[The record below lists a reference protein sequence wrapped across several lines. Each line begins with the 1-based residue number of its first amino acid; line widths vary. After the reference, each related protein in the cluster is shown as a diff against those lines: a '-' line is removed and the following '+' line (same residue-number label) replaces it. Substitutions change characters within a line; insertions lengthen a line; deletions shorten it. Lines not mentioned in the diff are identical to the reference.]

1 MNQAASLPE
10 VQRNKVLL
18 ETVPVSVLIPVKN
31 EEKNL
36 AACLQSVSWADEC
49 VVVDSGSTDRTK
61 EITAECGAQLVP
73 FAYQPGSPKKKN
85 WALENYKFKNDWIL
99 ILDADERITEDLAR
113 EIAAVLK
120 SPQFNGYYLNRRF
133 FFLDRWIRH
142 AGYFPSWNLR
152 LFRLGSARYEFMP
165 DFSSQTGD
173 NEVHEH
179 MILNGEAGKL
189 TAPMDHFAYP
199 DVFTFLEKHNRY
211 SSWEATCNQSEQ
223 EFADNS
229 ASGFIISA
237 KRFAKKA
244 ARKIPFPHWA
254 RFFYHYCIR
263 AGFLDG
269 LAGYFFCHLLAE
281 YEFQI
286 WVKRYEFRRRA
297 SVQKPS

>member
-1 MNQAASLPE
+1 MNRTASFPE
-10 VQRNKVLL
+10 VHSKTSPRHL
-18 ETVPVSVLIPVKN
+18 VPVSVLIPVKN
-31 EEKNL
+31 EENNL

-61 EITAECGAQLVP
+61 EIAAEYGAQFVP

-85 WALENYKFKNDWIL
+85 WALENYKFKNDWVL
-99 ILDADERITEDLAR
+99 ILDADERITEALAV
-113 EIAAVLK
+113 EIAEVLK
-120 SPQFNGYYLNRRF
+120 NPQHNGYYLNRRF

-152 LFRLGSARYEFMP
+152 LFRLGNARYEFMP

-179 MILNGEAGKL
+179 MILDGDAGKL
-189 TAPMDHFAYP
+189 TSPMDHFAYP

-223 EFADNS
+223 EFADKS
-229 ASGFIISA
+229 TAGFIITA

-254 RFFYHYCIR
+254 RFFYHYVLR
-263 AGFLDG
+263 ACFLDG

-286 WVKRYEFRRRA
+286 WVKRYEFRKRN
-297 SVQKPS
+297 SDQKSS

>member
-1 MNQAASLPE
+1 
-10 VQRNKVLL
+10 
-18 ETVPVSVLIPVKN
+18 
-31 EEKNL
+31 
-36 AACLQSVSWADEC
+36 
-49 VVVDSGSTDRTK
+49 
-61 EITAECGAQLVP
+61 
-73 FAYQPGSPKKKN
+73 
-85 WALENYKFKNDWIL
+85 
-99 ILDADERITEDLAR
+99 
-113 EIAAVLK
+113 
-120 SPQFNGYYLNRRF
+120 
-133 FFLDRWIRH
+133 
-142 AGYFPSWNLR
+142 
-152 LFRLGSARYEFMP
+152 MP
-165 DFSSQTGD
+165 DFSTQTGD

-229 ASGFIISA
+229 ASGFIITA

-254 RFFYHYCIR
+254 RFFYHYGIR

-286 WVKRYEFRRRA
+286 WVKRYEFRKRSSALKA
-297 SVQKPS
+297 S

>member
-1 MNQAASLPE
+1 MNQTAPFPE
-10 VQRNKVLL
+10 VQSNGILPQ
-18 ETVPVSVLIPVKN
+18 TVPVSVLIPVKN
-31 EEKNL
+31 EERNL

-61 EITAECGAQLVP
+61 EIAAEYGAQLIP
-73 FAYQPGSPKKKN
+73 FSYQPGNPKKKN

-113 EIAAVLK
+113 EIAGVLK
-120 SPQFNGYYLNRRF
+120 NPKCNGYYLNRRF

-254 RFFYHYCIR
+254 RFSITT
-263 AGFLDG
+263 
-269 LAGYFFCHLLAE
+269 
-281 YEFQI
+281 
-286 WVKRYEFRRRA
+286 V
-297 SVQKPS
+297 SVRVS